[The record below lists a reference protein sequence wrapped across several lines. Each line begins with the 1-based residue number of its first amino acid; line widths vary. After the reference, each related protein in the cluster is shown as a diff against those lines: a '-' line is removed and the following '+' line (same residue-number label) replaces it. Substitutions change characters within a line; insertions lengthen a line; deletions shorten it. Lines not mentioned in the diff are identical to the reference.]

1 MSVFGSNEL
10 DTSSGAATEIEE
22 AASKP
27 RGWIRKIVPWMLG
40 IGVLT
45 YLFTQVPLADAWEA
59 TRSADI
65 ALLLTASSAA
75 VACWFWL
82 ESGAFSYLFTRFHVP
97 FTWKEARSLRGS
109 TYVLT
114 PINWNLGT
122 AAIILYLRRSKGI
135 SALEATSTMLFY
147 GTIDGLVMAS
157 LTFVGLA
164 MMPASP
170 ALEQFQRL
178 AAGAAVAQLGFMT
191 ILMADAPAWGWLE
204 KIRSIS
210 LLRSYRAAGWR
221 EVFTLVGIRTLYF
234 SIFALYFWAGARA
247 FHVELPLAVSTA
259 TLAVIL
265 MAQAIPITPAGLGT
279 LQAAMLYFWRPYG
292 AEAGVLAFALAF
304 PVCVTVARMLLG
316 LVYLRDIRKRLSQT
330 S

>member
-1 MSVFGSNEL
+1 MSVSGSNEL
-10 DTSSGAATEIEE
+10 GASSSAAAEIED
-22 AASKP
+22 AAPRP
-27 RGWIRKIVPWMLG
+27 RGWFRKIVPWVLG
-40 IGVLT
+40 IGVLS
-45 YLFTQVPLADAWEA
+45 YLFTKVPLADAWEA

-65 ALLLTASSAA
+65 AVLLTASLAA
-75 VACWFWL
+75 VTVWFWL

-97 FTWKEARSLRGS
+97 FAWKEARSLRAS

-170 ALEQFQRL
+170 AVEQFQRI
-178 AAGAAVAQLGFMT
+178 AGWVAVAQLGFMAV
-191 ILMADAPAWGWLE
+191 LMADAPGWGWLE
-204 KIRSIS
+204 MIRSIS
-210 LLRSYRAAGWR
+210 LLRSYRVAGWR
-221 EVFTLVGIRTLYF
+221 EIFALVGIRTVYF
-234 SIFALYFWAGARA
+234 CVFALYFWAGVRA

-259 TLAVIL
+259 TMAVIL
-265 MAQAIPITPAGLGT
+265 MAQALPIPPAGLGT
-279 LQAAMLYFWRPYG
+279 LQGAMLYFWKPYG

-304 PVCVTVARMLLG
+304 PVCVTVSRMLLG
-316 LVYLRDIRKRLSQT
+316 MVYVRDIRDRLRQT